1 MGNGTSALKIGGFS
15 GSTPAP
21 GTGLPVL
28 TGFPLTGNLDLT
40 GNSASVASM
49 VVSSDTS
56 APNVI
61 TVGTGNT
68 FTVTGNVLVGGLQ
81 ASTIKIRRCKLP
93 GAVISNSAAAPVAR
107 SKFGTDRL
115 TAASAPR
122 IGFRR
127 LRCQQLYRRL
137 RQWRI
142 DSDRLLRR
150 QSVWHAHPGAK
161 NNTLIAGRLDIGLN
175 LLSGSTGNRGGGTLQ
190 LGASN
195 LIRADIVTVGSGKT
209 VLSTTTVNGTFN
221 GSIMMFKDQAATG
234 QTAVFRA
241 KMVLADWPNSPF
253 PISHFTIRMA
263 VPRCRCGRFHRGKC
277 RRLINSL
284 RIGVGKS
291 GSNNAGSTGTLIFN
305 AGTIDANSVIIAQRA
320 ITSGNVR

>member
-1 MGNGTSALKIGGFS
+1 
-15 GSTPAP
+15 
-21 GTGLPVL
+21 
-28 TGFPLTGNLDLT
+28 
-40 GNSASVASM
+40 M

-81 ASTIKIRRCKLP
+81 ASTIKNTVLQVT
-93 GAVISNSAAAPVAR
+93 GGGNL
-107 SKFGTDRL
+107 KFGSGAGGTFEVWNR
-115 TAASAPR
+115 SANGGVSTTT

-127 LRCQQLYRRL
+127 LRRQQLYRRL

-150 QSVWHAHPGAK
+150 QSVWHAHSGRE

-195 LIRADIVTVGSGKT
+195 LIRADIVTVGSGKPCFPPPP
-209 VLSTTTVNGTFN
+209 STAP
-221 GSIMMFKDQAATG
+221 S
-234 QTAVFRA
+234 TAV
-241 KMVLADWPNSPF
+241 S
-253 PISHFTIRMA
+253 
-263 VPRCRCGRFHRGKC
+263 
-277 RRLINSL
+277 
-284 RIGVGKS
+284 
-291 GSNNAGSTGTLIFN
+291 
-305 AGTIDANSVIIAQRA
+305 
-320 ITSGNVR
+320 

>member
-28 TGFPLTGNLDLT
+28 TGFPFTGNLDLT

-81 ASTIKIRRCKLP
+81 ASTIKNTVLQVT
-93 GAVISNSAAAPVAR
+93 GGGNL
-107 SKFGTDRL
+107 KFGSGAGGTFEVWNRSANGGVSTTTSVFDASGASSF
-115 TAASAPR
+115 TADYGNGGSIL
-122 IGFRR
+122 IGSSGDNPYGT
-127 LRCQQLYRRL
+127 LIL
-137 RQWRI
+137 
-142 DSDRLLRR
+142 
-150 QSVWHAHPGAK
+150 GAK

-190 LGASN
+190 LA
-195 LIRADIVTVGSGKT
+195 
-209 VLSTTTVNGTFN
+209 
-221 GSIMMFKDQAATG
+221 
-234 QTAVFRA
+234 
-241 KMVLADWPNSPF
+241 
-253 PISHFTIRMA
+253 
-263 VPRCRCGRFHRGKC
+263 PR
-277 RRLINSL
+277 I
-284 RIGVGKS
+284 
-291 GSNNAGSTGTLIFN
+291 
-305 AGTIDANSVIIAQRA
+305 
-320 ITSGNVR
+320 